1 MYIGQHNLLL
11 NIDNLGIQMGNITAL
26 GSQLATDYGS
36 LGQELEF
43 DSNLSNTD
51 KAQMIGFMQPQE
63 STIMEL
69 TRMVANQAN
78 TVSRLVDDIREIQ
91 EGVSANGQ
99 FIILLRA
106 ASQAYGV

>member
-1 MYIGQHNLLL
+1 MYIRQHKLLM

-26 GSQLATDYGS
+26 GSQLATDHGS

-51 KAQMIGFMQPQE
+51 KTQMIGFMQPQE

-69 TRMVANQAN
+69 TRIVANQTN
-78 TVSRLVDDIREIQ
+78 TVSRLVDDIREIK